1 MSDGTIIRVTRSGGR
16 GVEIRKEKH
25 HLPARA
31 PTKNERGEGST
42 HHEWMNMSI
51 EKSRSRVLGW
61 STCYMSQWGANGE
74 EPWGNGGGEG
84 LASGARGVTIAN
96 SYYLLA
102 MPNSLISS
110 SQDEEG
116 ILHAMAWPTLD

>member
-1 MSDGTIIRVTRSGGR
+1 
-16 GVEIRKEKH
+16 
-25 HLPARA
+25 
-31 PTKNERGEGST
+31 
-42 HHEWMNMSI
+42 
-51 EKSRSRVLGW
+51 
-61 STCYMSQWGANGE
+61 MSQWGANGE